1 MKEQELKIEAL
12 KIESDGNIVGDS
24 FICRNDERLEATLG
38 VLFGIIEIYNIND
51 FFVDGFLE
59 AINDLKTEYYLPPY
73 NPEKSPEKR
82 FEDALAR
89 ANRRIQTIINQSIE
103 EVDLR
108 QVSAVLGVAY
118 GNKIFVSSL
127 GKIRGLFN
135 RRKKNLEVMILDIL
149 ANNQNNQFKPS
160 ANEKIFSNLLSGEIG
175 PNDSII
181 FINEELSGLIPQ
193 HELAEQTLE
202 QSPKQLLGFISDKI
216 NSLKLPK
223 NFYAVF
229 LKPATAEIEDDQL
242 TEKPAITAESKTIIT
257 ASTIAS
263 NGRQNINQ
271 LNRPADSAPLSAQA
285 KPTTRPDTQQ
295 SIDKLIRTQIKT
307 ERYLSPSTMPNWQK
321 LFVVVWLW
329 LKKNIPIA
337 GKKIQTISIST
348 YQFIKPKIIKASSST
363 TVFIKNK
370 LSRQPQANSTHTSQS
385 ETLVAHSN
393 NSIPTTNTDL
403 DLDLDLNI
411 DSENP
416 ANADFPIAPDPY
428 LHPNQITDNEI
439 ETTTEATNFFNQT
452 ENESDLES
460 QNPVNQVPD
469 STTETAETSKPKPEL
484 IASQRLSKI
493 DVFINEKIVF
503 FLGLK
508 KLQQFAFVG
517 GFILLIIF
525 CQSIVIMGKNS
536 ELNYG
541 GSAYD
546 EVIKKIENQLNTA
559 EAQNIFSDE
568 KGALKTLEQAKEL
581 LAEIPDKRTTKK
593 IKTELEQKIND
604 TAYSIQKITFQESPE
619 VSFDF
624 GSALNEKDLNLIGLA
639 YDKGFFW
646 TYSQKN
652 NQLIRLELS
661 TGQIEK
667 RDLSVNETQNMTQA
681 DSGLLVFQTA
691 SGYYKYDYEKA
702 VLEKAPSA
710 NKALFIESNIK
721 NNSHLITPSLASS
734 TIDFSFAKNN
744 YYFFL
749 DKNNKRMIILDY
761 QQELRRQWLSPVI
774 GNASGLAIDSGEKTI
789 YLLTGNQIIK
799 AKLDF

>member
-12 KIESDGNIVGDS
+12 KIESDANIVGDS

-108 QVSAVLGVAY
+108 RVSAVLGVAY

-149 ANNQNNQFKPS
+149 ANNQNNQFKP
-160 ANEKIFSNLLSGEIG
+160 AINEKIFSNLLSGEIG
-175 PNDSII
+175 PSDSII

-216 NSLKLPK
+216 TSLKLPK

-229 LKPATAEIEDDQL
+229 LKPATSETEEEEL
-242 TEKPAITAESKTIIT
+242 TEEPILSTKPEQTTIT
-257 ASTIAS
+257 ASAIVS
-263 NGRQNINQ
+263 NNNRNGNQ
-271 LNRPADSAPLSAQA
+271 LNRQDDSAPLSPQA
-285 KPTTRPDTQQ
+285 KPTPRPDTQQ

-329 LKKNIPIA
+329 LKKNVPIA

-370 LSRQPQANSTHTSQS
+370 LSRQPQANSTHAQQS

-403 DLDLDLNI
+403 DLDLNI

-416 ANADFPIAPDPY
+416 IHSDFPITADPY
-428 LHPNQITDNEI
+428 LHPNQITDNE
-439 ETTTEATNFFNQT
+439 TRATISAENFFDQT
-452 ENESDLES
+452 ENESNLES

-469 STTETAETSKPKPEL
+469 STTETEETSKLKPEL

-508 KLQQFAFVG
+508 KIQQFAFVG

-624 GSALNEKDLNLIGLA
+624 GNALNEKDLNLIGLA
-639 YDKGFFW
+639 HDKGFFW
-646 TYSQKN
+646 AYDQKN
-652 NQLIRLELS
+652 NQLLRLELS

-667 RDLSVNETQNMTQA
+667 RDLSVNEIQNMTQA

-721 NNSHLITPSLASS
+721 NNSPLIIPSLASS

-774 GNASGLAIDSGEKTI
+774 GNASGLAIDSGDKTI